1 MCAIKAVLQLYEAI
15 EPLPVETER
24 FERTIDIKS
33 NKEIMVNLIKERLLT
48 RFEVDWLTEAGA
60 QYEE

>member
-48 RFEVDWLTEAGA
+48 RFEVD
-60 QYEE
+60 